1 MILEEI
7 SSQKYQEYLD
17 QTAYAEFLQAVEQ
30 GNRMEKQ
37 GWSVEYVRAVQNGE
51 VKAAAM
57 LCMIPLMKIFR
68 YCYIPRGFF
77 CDYHD
82 RNTVMEFTSL
92 LKDHLNRKNV
102 VYMEMDPAIILKERD
117 KNGDIVEGGVDNSD
131 IVENLK
137 QAGFQH
143 LPLTKG
149 YDDSKQCRWV
159 SVLDLSNKDE
169 KQLFKEFSNDTR
181 RNIRTTEKLCV
192 RIKEMDRDGLK
203 LLDDMEKRTSERQQ
217 FEKVDI
223 GFYDGLIEA
232 FGKENVFI
240 PCAYLDIKA
249 YRTHLES
256 EFERLSQEVE
266 QTKAQLEENP
276 SVSKQKKLKN
286 DTDYL
291 NSLQKKLVNA
301 KQMHEKHGDTLPVA
315 AAFYVIYKQQM
326 YYLVSASE
334 YEFRSYK
341 GPYAIQWHMIRKA
354 KQLGCNRYNFYGISG
369 YFNEGEEGYGVFDF
383 KRGFNATI
391 EEYIGN
397 FILPI
402 KPVVYN
408 TYKGLKKNR

>member
-1 MILEEI
+1 
-7 SSQKYQEYLD
+7 
-17 QTAYAEFLQAVEQ
+17 
-30 GNRMEKQ
+30 
-37 GWSVEYVRAVQNGE
+37 
-51 VKAAAM
+51 
-57 LCMIPLMKIFR
+57 
-68 YCYIPRGFF
+68 
-77 CDYHD
+77 
-82 RNTVMEFTSL
+82 MEFTSL

-159 SVLDLSNKDE
+159 SVLDLSDKDE
-169 KQLFKEFSNDTR
+169 KQLFKDLSYQTR
-181 RNIRTTEKLCV
+181 QDIRTSEKYCV
-192 RIKEMDRDGLK
+192 KVDSLDRNGLK
-203 LLDDMEKRTSERQQ
+203 MLDDMEKKTSERHH
-217 FEKVDI
+217 FTGMDMN
-223 GFYDGLIEA
+223 FYYSVIDFYGE
-232 FGKENVFI
+232 ENVFA
-240 PCAYLDIKA
+240 PYAYLDIEA
-249 YRTHLES
+249 YHNHISS
-256 EFERLSQEVE
+256 EYERLKKEVAE
-266 QTKAQLEENP
+266 TEEILKTNP
-276 SVSKQKKLKN
+276 SVKKQKKLK
-286 DTDYL
+286 TDMEYL
-291 NSLQKKLVNA
+291 NSLQKKLDGV
-301 KQMHEKHGDTLPVA
+301 KQLQNKHGDTLPLA
-315 AAFYVIYKQQM
+315 AAFFIKYRDQM
-326 YYLVSASE
+326 FYLVGASE
-334 YEFRSYK
+334 YEYRTYK

-354 KQLGCNRYNFYGISG
+354 KQLGCTRYNFYGISG